1 MMDNVNNFK
10 KASESYDKLI
20 NDYAIELLDEFDSNK
35 KARAF
40 LQEQLA
46 NTAKPETHEFIFLM
60 VKRLEQIALNQ

>member
-1 MMDNVNNFK
+1 MMDKVNNFK
-10 KASESYDKLI
+10 KAAESYDKLI
-20 NDYAIELLDEFDSNK
+20 NDYAIELLDEFNSNK

>member
-1 MMDNVNNFK
+1 MMDKVNNFK

-20 NDYAIELLDEFDSNK
+20 NDYAIELLDEFNSNK

-60 VKRLEQIALNQ
+60 VKRLEQIALNH

>member
-1 MMDNVNNFK
+1 MMDKVSNFK

-20 NDYAIELLDEFDSNK
+20 NDYAIELLDEFNSNK

>member
-1 MMDNVNNFK
+1 MDKVSNFK

-20 NDYAIELLDEFDSNK
+20 NDYAIELLDEFNSNK

>member
-1 MMDNVNNFK
+1 MMGNVNNFK

-46 NTAKPETHEFIFLM
+46 NTAKPETHELIFLM

>member
-1 MMDNVNNFK
+1 MMDKVNNFK

-20 NDYAIELLDEFDSNK
+20 NDYAIKLLDELDSNK

-46 NTAKPETHEFIFLM
+46 NTAKPETHEFISLM
-60 VKRLEQIALNQ
+60 VKQLEQIALNQ

>member
-1 MMDNVNNFK
+1 MMDKVNNFK

-20 NDYAIELLDEFDSNK
+20 NDYAIELLDEFNSNK

>member
-1 MMDNVNNFK
+1 MLDKVNNFK

-20 NDYAIELLDEFDSNK
+20 NDYAIELLDEFNSNK

>member
-1 MMDNVNNFK
+1 MMDKVNNFNQ
-10 KASESYDKLI
+10 ASESYDKLI

>member
-1 MMDNVNNFK
+1 MMDKVNNFK

-20 NDYAIELLDEFDSNK
+20 NDYAIKLLDEFDSNK

-46 NTAKPETHEFIFLM
+46 NTAKPETHEFISLM
-60 VKRLEQIALNQ
+60 VKQLEQIALNQ